1 MAGAAG
7 PVPRREA
14 AVQVSVDASPW
25 YPVAVEP
32 RHAGA
37 KATVDPDRSLGWIR
51 RAWPIVRSHKL
62 VFSAS
67 LVATVAALAVQLA
80 APLVLMDA
88 IDHALVERT
97 GSLTPFVLV
106 LVGLAAAR
114 VVFIFVSRYLLFRSA
129 YGLEYDFRTIIFE
142 HLQRLS
148 FSFYDRVQ
156 SGQLISR
163 ANSDIRSVQMFL
175 TFVPVIALSCLSG
188 VAAFAIMLTVNVPL
202 ALIAMAPLPFVYFAG
217 VAMRRRMF
225 PVSWLAQA
233 RLAEIATIVD
243 ESVSG
248 VRVVKSFAAERRQL
262 SLLQRGAKKVQ
273 WAFVRDADI
282 RSRWAPLIENAPRA
296 GLALVLLFGG
306 WFVIAGHAT
315 IGTIVAFNAYILQL
329 QAPFRQLG
337 FLLMLSQRARAS
349 AGRIY
354 EILDEQPEIVDHP
367 GAVDLLDC
375 KGTVELDHV
384 TFSYGRAAPVLDG
397 LSLRLE
403 PGETAALVG
412 PTGSGKSTV
421 ARLINRFYDAQAG
434 AVRIDGTDVRELTL
448 GSLRANVGMVL
459 DEPFLFSVSIRDNIA
474 FGRPTASF
482 DDVVAAARSAG
493 AHDFV
498 TELPDGYETVVGE
511 RGYTLSGGQR
521 QRIAIA
527 RTLLANPPVLIL
539 DDATSA
545 IDVHVEQQIHDAL
558 RVLMKGR
565 TTLIIAHRLSTIG
578 LADRVVVLDR
588 GRIIADGTHA
598 ELLTSEPRYAEI
610 LAQGAAEEQ
619 LLWDRAA
626 IEPGEVEPGRERA
639 PDPPA
644 PEVVSLPDPV

>member
-1 MAGAAG
+1 
-7 PVPRREA
+7 VNL
-14 AVQVSVDASPW
+14 DASPW

-32 RHAGA
+32 RHPEA
-37 KATVDPDRSLGWIR
+37 KATVHPNHSLGWIR
-51 RAWPIVRSHKL
+51 RAWPIVRSHGIL
-62 VFSAS
+62 FAAS
-67 LVATVAALAVQLA
+67 LGATVAALAVQLA
-80 APLVLMDA
+80 VPLVLMDG
-88 IDHALVERT
+88 IDHALVDRT
-97 GSLTPFVLV
+97 STLTPYVLA
-106 LVGLAAAR
+106 LVALAAAR

-129 YGLEYDFRTIIFE
+129 YDLEYDFRTIIFE

-188 VAAFAIMLTVNVPL
+188 VAAFVIMLTVNVPL
-202 ALIAMAPLPFVYFAG
+202 AIIAMAPLPFVYFAG
-217 VAMRRRMF
+217 VAMRKRMF
-225 PVSWLAQA
+225 PASWLAQA

-306 WFVIAGHAT
+306 WFVINGHAT

-354 EILDEQPEIVDHP
+354 EILDERPEIVDRP

-375 KGTVELDHV
+375 EGAVELDDV
-384 TFSYGRAAPVLDG
+384 TFSYGRAAPVLNG

-412 PTGSGKSTV
+412 ATGSGKSTV
-421 ARLINRFYDAQAG
+421 ARLINRFYDVTAG
-434 AVRIDGTDVRELTL
+434 AVRIDGRDVRELTL
-448 GSLRANVGMVL
+448 GSLRANVGIVL

-482 DDVVAAARSAG
+482 DDVVAAATSAG

-498 TELPDGYETVVGE
+498 TELPDGYDTVVGE

-527 RTLLANPPVLIL
+527 RTLLANPPILIL

-558 RVLMKGR
+558 RTLMKGR
-565 TTLIIAHRLSTIG
+565 TTLVIAHRLSTIG

-588 GRIIADGTHA
+588 GGIIADGTHA
-598 ELLTSEPRYAEI
+598 ELLAGEPRYAEI
-610 LAQGAAEEQ
+610 LAQGAAEEH

-626 IEPGEVEPGRERA
+626 IESSEVQPLRERGA
-639 PDPPA
+639 EA
-644 PEVVSLPDPV
+644 PEPEVISFPDPV

>member
-1 MAGAAG
+1 M
-7 PVPRREA
+7 
-14 AVQVSVDASPW
+14 
-25 YPVAVEP
+25 
-32 RHAGA
+32 
-37 KATVDPDRSLGWIR
+37 
-51 RAWPIVRSHKL
+51 
-62 VFSAS
+62 
-67 LVATVAALAVQLA
+67 QLA

-88 IDHALVERT
+88 IDQALVERT
-97 GSLTPFVLV
+97 SSLTPFVLA
-106 LVGLAAAR
+106 LVALAAAR

-129 YGLEYDFRTIIFE
+129 YDLEFDFRTIIFE

-202 ALIAMAPLPFVYFAG
+202 ALVAMAPLPLVYFAG

-248 VRVVKSFAAERRQL
+248 VRVVKSFAAERRRL
-262 SLLQRGAKKVQ
+262 SLLQREREEGPVGVRARRRHPRPLGA
-273 WAFVRDADI
+273 AD
-282 RSRWAPLIENAPRA
+282 RERA
-296 GLALVLLFGG
+296 A
-306 WFVIAGHAT
+306 
-315 IGTIVAFNAYILQL
+315 
-329 QAPFRQLG
+329 R
-337 FLLMLSQRARAS
+337 RARAR
-349 AGRIY
+349 ARVRRLARDRGPRH
-354 EILDEQPEIVDHP
+354 DRHDRRVQRVHP
-367 GAVDLLDC
+367 AAAGAVPAARVPADAEPACARVGRPHLRDPRRAARDRRPPGRRRPGRLQGRRRARRRDLLVRTS
-375 KGTVELDHV
+375 GA
-384 TFSYGRAAPVLDG
+384 RAGAAS
-397 LSLRLE
+397 SLRLE

-412 PTGSGKSTV
+412 ATGQREVDGRAAGQPLLRRAGRRRPHRRRGCPRADDRQPARERRHGARRAVSLLGLDPRQHRVRPPDARASTTSSP
-421 ARLINRFYDAQAG
+421 R
-434 AVRIDGTDVRELTL
+434 
-448 GSLRANVGMVL
+448 RA
-459 DEPFLFSVSIRDNIA
+459 A
-474 FGRPTASF
+474 
-482 DDVVAAARSAG
+482 AG
-493 AHDFV
+493 AHDFI
-498 TELPDGYETVVGE
+498 TELPDGYDTVVGE

-527 RTLLANPPVLIL
+527 RTLLANPPILIL

-558 RVLMKGR
+558 RTLMQGR

-578 LADRVVVLDR
+578 LADRVVVLDG

-598 ELLTSEPRYAEI
+598 ELLASEPRYAEI

-626 IEPGEVEPGRERA
+626 IESGEVAPGRESRREPSRRPTSSRSRIPSDERHSEAAAAGERA
-639 PDPPA
+639 HEAAGSSPTRAARPTRARACRSRASRRSSMPA
-644 PEVVSLPDPV
+644 SRS

>member
-1 MAGAAG
+1 
-7 PVPRREA
+7 
-14 AVQVSVDASPW
+14 VSAEASPW
-25 YPVAVEP
+25 YPVAVDA
-32 RHAGA
+32 RHQGA

-51 RAWPIVRSHKL
+51 RAWPIVRSHRL
-62 VFSAS
+62 IFAS
-67 LVATVAALAVQLA
+67 SLGATVAALIVQLVI
-80 APLVLMDA
+80 PLVLMA
-88 IDHALVERT
+88 GIDALVDET
-97 GSLTPFVLV
+97 KTITPYVAALV
-106 LVGLAAAR
+106 ALAVGR
-114 VVFIFVSRYLLFRSA
+114 VIFIFVSRYLLFRSA
-129 YGLEYDFRTIIFE
+129 YDLEYDFRTIIFE

-175 TFVPVIALSCLSG
+175 TFVPVIFLTCLSG
-188 VAAFAIMLTVNVPL
+188 VAAFGIMLAVDAPL
-202 ALIAMAPLPFVYFAG
+202 ALIAMAPLPIVYFAG

-262 SLLQRGAKKVQ
+262 SLLQRGAKRVQ

-282 RSRWAPLIENAPRA
+282 RGRWAPLIENAPRL

-306 WFVIAGHAT
+306 WLVIEGHTT

-349 AGRIY
+349 AGRMY
-354 EILDEQPEIVDHP
+354 EILDEQPDITEHP
-367 GAVDLLDC
+367 GAVDLVDC
-375 KGTVELDHV
+375 TGAVEFEDV
-384 TFSYGRAAPVLDG
+384 SFSYGRASPVLSG
-397 LSLRLE
+397 LALRLQ

-412 PTGSGKSTV
+412 VTGSGKSTV
-421 ARLINRFYDAQAG
+421 ARLINRFYDVQEG
-434 AVRIDGTDVRELTL
+434 AVRIDGKDVRELTI
-448 GSLRANVGMVL
+448 GSLRANVGIVL

-474 FGRPTASF
+474 FARPNAGPEE
-482 DDVVAAARSAG
+482 VVAAATSAG

-498 TELPDGYETVVGE
+498 MELPDGYETVVGE

-527 RTLLANPPVLIL
+527 RTLLANPPILIL

-558 RVLMKGR
+558 RTLMQGR
-565 TTLIIAHRLSTIG
+565 TTLIIAHRLSTIS
-578 LADRVVVLDR
+578 LADRVVLLDD

-598 ELLTSEPRYAEI
+598 ELLAGEPRYAAI
-610 LAQGAAEEQ
+610 LAQGGAEEQ
-619 LLWDRAA
+619 QLWDSAA
-626 IEPGEVEPGRERA
+626 IESGEVDRSAEHERRDEAPPDMLTFAEPA
-639 PDPPA
+639 
-644 PEVVSLPDPV
+644 